1 MSEKN
6 SWEKDFPET
15 PESFRMALKEMVEK
29 EIADDEI
36 EVKVND
42 GTNHVKGKINKR
54 NTKYMQ
60 DRRSSA
66 NVSNR
71 RWRVVKIAVAALVGR
86 HSWRRSLCC
95 DKIRC
100 IITGRSRSG

>member
-42 GTNHVKGKINKR
+42 GTNHVKGKINK
-54 NTKYMQ
+54 
-60 DRRSSA
+60 
-66 NVSNR
+66 
-71 RWRVVKIAVAALVGR
+71 
-86 HSWRRSLCC
+86 
-95 DKIRC
+95 
-100 IITGRSRSG
+100 

>member
-42 GTNHVKGKINKR
+42 GTNHVNGKIKG
-54 NTKYMQ
+54 Q
-60 DRRSSA
+60 SFF
-66 NVSNR
+66 
-71 RWRVVKIAVAALVGR
+71 
-86 HSWRRSLCC
+86 SW
-95 DKIRC
+95 D
-100 IITGRSRSG
+100 

>member
-1 MSEKN
+1 MRKIVGRRISRKQ
-6 SWEKDFPET
+6 

-71 RWRVVKIAVAALVGR
+71 RWRVVKIAVAALVLGR
-86 HSWRRSLCC
+86 RFLAEESML
-95 DKIRC
+95 
-100 IITGRSRSG
+100 

>member
-54 NTKYMQ
+54 NT
-60 DRRSSA
+60 SIC
-66 NVSNR
+66 
-71 RWRVVKIAVAALVGR
+71 KIDEAVQMFQIEGGEWL
-86 HSWRRSLCC
+86 
-95 DKIRC
+95 K
-100 IITGRSRSG
+100 